1 MLAAGG
7 RMVQKDGQA
16 ALEEPQGSPNP
27 AAVPGAPL
35 EPPGAAAAAAAAV
48 GPVQGGEETDTETE
62 TALGSRR
69 FLCGVV
75 EGEGR
80 RGCSPPP
87 LLLLL
92 LLPPPP
98 PPRGARVLAAR
109 EGFGA
114 GRSRGCRAGRLLLLL
129 LALGRLGLG
138 AARWQG
144 APSEGRGQAWLG
156 YGARLLLAWCVKE
169 GRRRERGAAV
179 GLSQLCMLFLHAR
192 GSHLVSCMGNR

>member
-35 EPPGAAAAAAAAV
+35 EPPGAAAAV

-80 RGCSPPP
+80 RGCCPPP
-87 LLLLL
+87 PLLLL

-129 LALGRLGLG
+129 LAPGRPGLG

-144 APSEGRGQAWLG
+144 ACLEGRGQAWLG
-156 YGARLLLAWCVKE
+156 GWGTAAARLVC
-169 GRRRERGAAV
+169 
-179 GLSQLCMLFLHAR
+179 
-192 GSHLVSCMGNR
+192 